1 MLVLV
6 LDLSYFSFSNP
17 TRHTYLNTK
26 PCALIRAGVSKCGA
40 LFEKLL
46 RGPTHAPPQKF
57 LRTTEW
63 HSVAGAQPALHFGG
77 GNFHEIS
84 FVDVIV
90 LIQPW
95 HNFFTNGHINHKKN
109 KKGLNDIYGR
119 LIDLQ
124 RQISKLFYFNL
135 LDLSNFLMHL

>member
-1 MLVLV
+1 MLL
-6 LDLSYFSFSNP
+6 LKNFYARLSGTQWQGRNQ
-17 TRHTYLNTK
+17 
-26 PCALIRAGVSKCGA
+26 
-40 LFEKLL
+40 LFI
-46 RGPTHAPPQKF
+46 
-57 LRTTEW
+57 
-63 HSVAGAQPALHFGG
+63 SGG